1 MSFFVFGINHK
12 TAPIS
17 LREKVA
23 FNSEQLNKGLS
34 DLKKTKK
41 NLACLILS
49 TCNRT
54 EIYAHLAENADKSLL
69 LNWLSE
75 FNNLDKDLVLGH
87 SYSYS
92 TTSAIVHL
100 LKVATGL
107 DSMILGEPQ
116 ILGQLKTAYEIGLKN
131 KSLDKNLN
139 LILQKVFEWSKKIR
153 TQTQIGKNP
162 VSVAYAA
169 VSLASKIFTEI
180 QTSKVLLIGAGE
192 TIELVGQHLQSSAGV
207 KNIILANRTLER
219 GEILA
224 KSLGAQSIRLEQ
236 IPNFLAKVDI
246 VITSTASPLPIL
258 GKGSL
263 ETALKKRKYKSMF
276 LLDLAIPRDIEAEA
290 GSLPNIFLYTL
301 DDLQNE
307 ISENLAERKKA
318 AKEAEKIIQ
327 LALKDI
333 EGAQK
338 LASASELIKNF
349 RANFTA
355 LSKNELEKAI
365 KDLTNNKDAQLVLE
379 KLAHRITNSFLHKPT
394 LKIKQA
400 IKDENSHYL
409 AGIEFLLTT
418 DKEEKNRD
426 EDR

>member
-12 TAPIS
+12 TAPVS

-23 FNSEQLNKGLS
+23 FSGEQLNEGLS
-34 DLKKTKK
+34 ELKKTKK
-41 NLACLILS
+41 VLACFILS

-69 LNWLSE
+69 LNWLCE
-75 FNNLDKDLVLGH
+75 FNELNKDLVLGH
-87 SYSYS
+87 SYSYRA
-92 TTSAIVHL
+92 TSAIAHL
-100 LKVATGL
+100 LKVAIGL

-116 ILGQLKTAYEIGLKN
+116 ILGQLKSAYEIGLKN

-139 LILQKVFEWSKKIR
+139 FILQKVFAWSKKIR

-169 VSLASKIFTEI
+169 VSLASRIFTEI
-180 QTSKVLLIGAGE
+180 QTSRVLLIGAGE
-192 TIELVGQHLQSSAGV
+192 TIELVGQHLQSRAGV
-207 KNIILANRTLER
+207 KNILLANRTLER
-219 GEILA
+219 GEDLA
-224 KSLGAQSIRLEQ
+224 KGLGAQSIRLEQ

-276 LLDLAIPRDIEAEA
+276 LLDLAMPRDIEAEA
-290 GSLPNIFLYTL
+290 ANLPNIFLYTL

-333 EGAQK
+333 EDAQK
-338 LASASELIKNF
+338 LASASELIKDF

-355 LSKNELEKAI
+355 LSKIELEKAI
-365 KDLTNNKDAQLVLE
+365 KDLARNKDAPAVLE
-379 KLAHRITNSFLHKPT
+379 KLAHRITNSFLHQPT

-400 IKDENSHYL
+400 VKDENSHYL
-409 AGIEFLLTT
+409 TGIEFLLTT
-418 DKEEKNRD
+418 DKEEKN
-426 EDR
+426 